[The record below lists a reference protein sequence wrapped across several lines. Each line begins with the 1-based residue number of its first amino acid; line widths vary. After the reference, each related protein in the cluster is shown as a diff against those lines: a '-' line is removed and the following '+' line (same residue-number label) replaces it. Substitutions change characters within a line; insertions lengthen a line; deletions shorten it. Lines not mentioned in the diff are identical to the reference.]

1 MKKLFVA
8 VLAIAALAA
17 CNKEEVPSF
26 NDNEAKTI
34 QISILNET
42 DYTRAEGGDT
52 LEGEARVCAANADL
66 KVLFAKADG
75 TIVYEDTL
83 LTAADQDTTT
93 DEHAGVG
100 AAGQEKLYVKD
111 ADSSKYMWHN
121 VPADVK
127 QIAVVR
133 YEAGDLAEGKTNFVG
148 DNLSTLS
155 TLASN
160 EAANLAREIEDIVL
174 YGVDDLYDTGATHRV
189 GNTFF
194 HVWQADVTVAPA
206 FARFEIH
213 SLACTDLG
221 ALNADG
227 DPDTYDLDELLLKS
241 LTWKSVENEEGYT
254 APGFGAQ
261 RLFGKYNPATGK
273 VDTNNQTDPALRLNE
288 YKPTNG
294 AWSWNVKP
302 CTFDGLTLDLDAY
315 AYDYTLASRNLPLV
329 VTGLAKSQANADN
342 NTADGNSFEKGY
354 IYTLDLTFTQAN
366 IKTADGICAVVTVIV
381 EPWVVEKRYPVYQLK

>member
-17 CNKEEVPSF
+17 CNKEEVPSY
-26 NDNEAKTI
+26 DDTMAKTI

-52 LEGEARVCAANADL
+52 LVGEARVCAANEDL

-75 TIVYEDTL
+75 TIVFEDSL
-83 LTAADQDTTT
+83 VTAADQDTTT

-100 AAGQEKLYVKD
+100 EAGEEELYVKD

-133 YEAGDLAEGKTNFVG
+133 YEAGDLAEGKTDFVG
-148 DNLSTLS
+148 DNLSTLVA
-155 TLASN
+155 LASN

-174 YGVDDLYDTGATHRV
+174 YGVNTLYDTGATHRV

-206 FARFEIH
+206 LARFEIH

-221 ALNADG
+221 ALNNDG

-241 LTWKSVENEEGYT
+241 LTWTGAEAAHT
-254 APGFGAQ
+254 APGFGSQ
-261 RLFGKYNPATGK
+261 ILFGEYNPATVK
-273 VDTNNQTDPALRLNE
+273 YDTNNQTDEALRSNA
-288 YKPTNG
+288 YAPANG

-302 CTFDGLTLDLDAY
+302 CSFTGLTLDLDAY
-315 AYDYTLASRNLPLV
+315 AYDYKLAERNLPLV
-329 VTGLAKSQANADN
+329 VTGLATTQENADN
-342 NTADGNSFEKGY
+342 NNADGNTFEAGK

-366 IKTADGICAVVTVIV
+366 IKTADGICAVVTVKV
-381 EPWVVEKRYPVYQLK
+381 EPWVIEKRYPVYQLK

>member
-42 DYTRAEGGDT
+42 DYTRAQGGDT
-52 LEGEARVCAANADL
+52 LKGEARVCAANADL

-83 LTAADQDTTT
+83 VTAADQDTTT

-100 AAGQEKLYVKD
+100 AAGQENLYVKD
-111 ADSSKYMWHN
+111 ADSGKYMWHN

-133 YEAGDLAEGKTNFVG
+133 YEAGDLAEGKTDFVG

-155 TLASN
+155 ALASN

-241 LTWKSVENEEGYT
+241 LTWKGAEENHT
-254 APGFGAQ
+254 APGFGTQ
-261 RLFGKYNPATGK
+261 RLFGEYNPATGK
-273 VDTNNQTDPALRLNE
+273 VDTNNQTDATLRSKE

-302 CTFDGLTLDLDAY
+302 CTFGGLTLDIDAY

-329 VTGLAKSQANADN
+329 VTGLVDGENAD
-342 NTADGNSFEKGY
+342 ANSFEAGY

-381 EPWVVEKRYPVYQLK
+381 KPWVIEKRYPVYQLK

>member
-17 CNKEEVPSF
+17 CNKEEVPSY
-26 NDNEAKTI
+26 DDTMAKTI

-52 LEGEARVCAANADL
+52 LKGEARVCAANEDL

-75 TIVYEDTL
+75 TIVYEDSL
-83 LTAADQDTTT
+83 VTATGQGTTT

-100 AAGQEKLYVKD
+100 EAGEEELYVKD

-133 YEAGDLAEGKTNFVG
+133 YEAGDLAEGETDFVG
-148 DNLSTLS
+148 DNLSTLVA
-155 TLASN
+155 LASN
-160 EAANLAREIEDIVL
+160 EAANLNREIEDIVL
-174 YGVDDLYDTGATHRV
+174 YGVNTLYDTGATHRV
-189 GNTFF
+189 NNTFF

-206 FARFEIH
+206 LARFEIH

-221 ALNADG
+221 ALNNDT

-241 LTWKSVENEEGYT
+241 LTWTGAEAAHT
-254 APGFGAQ
+254 APGFGSQ
-261 RLFGKYNPATGK
+261 ILFGEYNPATVK
-273 VDTNNQTDPALRLNE
+273 YDTNNQTDAASRSNAYAPV
-288 YKPTNG
+288 NG

-302 CTFDGLTLDLDAY
+302 CTFTGLTLDIDAY
-315 AYDYTLASRNLPLV
+315 AYDYKLTERNLPLV
-329 VTGLAKSQANADN
+329 VTGLATTTDNAAAG
-342 NTADGNSFEKGY
+342 TADGNTFEAGK

-381 EPWVVEKRYPVYQLK
+381 KPWAIEKRYPVYQLK

>member
-52 LEGEARVCAANADL
+52 LKGEARVCAANEDL

-75 TIVYEDTL
+75 SIVYEDTL
-83 LTAADQDTTT
+83 VTAADQDTTT

-100 AAGQEKLYVKD
+100 AAGEEELYVKD
-111 ADSSKYMWHN
+111 AATDKYMWHN

-133 YEAGDLAEGKTNFVG
+133 YEAGDLAEGKTDFVG
-148 DNLSTLS
+148 DNLSTLLA
-155 TLASN
+155 LASN

-194 HVWQADVTVAPA
+194 HVWQADVTVAPKL
-206 FARFEIH
+206 ARFEIH

-241 LTWKSVENEEGYT
+241 LTWKGAEADHT

-261 RLFGKYNPATGK
+261 RLFGLYNPATGT
-273 VDTNNQTDPALRLNE
+273 VDDNNQTDPALRLNE
-288 YKPTNG
+288 YKPTKG

-302 CTFDGLTLDLDAY
+302 CTFGGLTLDIDAY

-329 VTGLAKSQANADN
+329 VTGLAKSAENAAAG
-342 NTADGNSFEKGY
+342 TADGNTFEAGK

-366 IKTADGICAVVTVIV
+366 IKTADGICAVVTVVV
-381 EPWVVEKRYPVYQLK
+381 EPWVIEKRYPVYQLK

>member
-17 CNKEEVPSF
+17 CNKEEVPSY
-26 NDNEAKTI
+26 DDTMAKTI

-52 LEGEARVCAANADL
+52 LKGEARVCAANEDL

-75 TIVYEDTL
+75 TIVFEDSL
-83 LTAADQDTTT
+83 VTAADQDTTT

-100 AAGQEKLYVKD
+100 EAGEEELYVKD

-133 YEAGDLAEGKTNFVG
+133 YEAGDLAEGKTDFVG
-148 DNLSTLS
+148 DNLSTLVA
-155 TLASN
+155 LASN

-174 YGVDDLYDTGATHRV
+174 YGVNTLYDTGATHRV

-206 FARFEIH
+206 LARFEIH

-221 ALNADG
+221 ALNNDG

-241 LTWKSVENEEGYT
+241 LTWTGAEAAHT
-254 APGFGAQ
+254 APGFGSQ
-261 RLFGKYNPATGK
+261 ILFGEYNPATVK
-273 VDTNNQTDPALRLNE
+273 YDTNNQTNEALRSNA
-288 YKPTNG
+288 YAPANG

-302 CTFDGLTLDLDAY
+302 CSFTGLTLDIDAY
-315 AYDYTLASRNLPLV
+315 AYDYKLAERNLPLV
-329 VTGLAKSQANADN
+329 VTGLATTQENADN
-342 NTADGNSFEKGY
+342 NNADGNTFEAGK

-366 IKTADGICAVVTVIV
+366 IKTADGICAVVTVKV
-381 EPWVVEKRYPVYQLK
+381 EPWVIEKRYPVYQLK

>member
-8 VLAIAALAA
+8 VLALAALAA
-17 CNKEEVPSF
+17 CNKEEVPSY
-26 NDNEAKTI
+26 DDTMAKTI

-42 DYTRAEGGDT
+42 DYTRAVGGDT
-52 LEGEARVCAANADL
+52 LKGEARVCAANEDL

-75 TIVYEDTL
+75 TIVYEDSL
-83 LTAADQDTTT
+83 VTAADQDTTT
-93 DEHAGVG
+93 DEHARVG
-100 AAGQEKLYVKD
+100 EAGEEELYVKD

-133 YEAGDLAEGKTNFVG
+133 YEAGDLAEGKPDFVG
-148 DNLSTLS
+148 DNLSTLVA
-155 TLASN
+155 LASN

-174 YGVDDLYDTGATHRV
+174 YGVNTLYDTEATHRV

-206 FARFEIH
+206 LARFEIH

-221 ALNADG
+221 ALNNDV

-241 LTWKSVENEEGYT
+241 LTWTGAEAAHT
-254 APGFGAQ
+254 APGFGSQ
-261 RLFGKYNPATGK
+261 ILFGEYNPATGK
-273 VDTNNQTDPALRLNE
+273 YDTNNQTDEALRYNA
-288 YKPTNG
+288 YAPANG
-294 AWSWNVKP
+294 VWSWNVKP
-302 CTFDGLTLDLDAY
+302 CSFTGLTLDIDAY
-315 AYDYTLASRNLPLV
+315 AYDYKLAERNLPLV
-329 VTGLAKSQANADN
+329 VTGLATTPENAKN
-342 NTADGNSFEKGY
+342 NNADGNTFEAGK

-366 IKTADGICAVVTVIV
+366 IKTADGICAVVTVKV
-381 EPWVVEKRYPVYQLK
+381 EPWVIEKRYPVYQLK

>member
-26 NDNEAKTI
+26 NDNEPKTI

-52 LEGEARVCAANADL
+52 LKGEARVCAANEDL

-83 LTAADQDTTT
+83 VTAADQDTTT

-100 AAGQEKLYVKD
+100 AAGEEELYVKD
-111 ADSSKYMWHN
+111 ADSNKYMWHN

-133 YEAGDLAEGKTNFVG
+133 YEAGDLAEGMTDFVG

-155 TLASN
+155 DLASN

-241 LTWKSVENEEGYT
+241 LTWKGAEEDHT

-273 VDTNNQTDPALRLNE
+273 VDTNNQTDATLRLNE

-294 AWSWNVKP
+294 AWSWNVLP
-302 CTFDGLTLDLDAY
+302 CTFEGLTLDIDAY

-329 VTGLAKSQANADN
+329 VTGLATTQDNADN
-342 NTADGNSFEKGY
+342 NNADGNDFEAGY

-381 EPWVVEKRYPVYQLK
+381 KPWVIEKRYPVYQLK

>member
-17 CNKEEVPSF
+17 CNKEEVPSY
-26 NDNEAKTI
+26 DDTMAKTI

-52 LEGEARVCAANADL
+52 LKGENRACAANEDL
-66 KVLFAKADG
+66 KVLFAKDDG
-75 TIVYEDTL
+75 TIVFEDSL
-83 LTAADQDTTT
+83 VTAADQDTTT

-100 AAGQEKLYVKD
+100 EAGEEELYVKD

-133 YEAGDLAEGKTNFVG
+133 YEAGDLAEGETDFVG
-148 DNLSTLS
+148 DNLSTLVA
-155 TLASN
+155 LASN

-174 YGVDDLYDTGATHRV
+174 YGVNTLYDTGATHRV

-206 FARFEIH
+206 LARFEIH

-221 ALNADG
+221 ALNNDG

-241 LTWKSVENEEGYT
+241 LTWTGAEAAHT
-254 APGFGAQ
+254 APGFGSQ
-261 RLFGKYNPATGK
+261 ILFGEYNPATVK
-273 VDTNNQTDPALRLNE
+273 YDTNNQTDEALRSNA
-288 YKPTNG
+288 YAPANG

-302 CTFDGLTLDLDAY
+302 CSFTGLTLDIDAY
-315 AYDYTLASRNLPLV
+315 AYDYKLAERNLPLV
-329 VTGLAKSQANADN
+329 VTGLATTQENADN
-342 NTADGNSFEKGY
+342 NNADGNTFEAGK

-366 IKTADGICAVVTVIV
+366 IKTADGICAVVTVKV
-381 EPWVVEKRYPVYQLK
+381 EPWVIEKRYPVYQLK

>member
-8 VLAIAALAA
+8 VLALAALAA
-17 CNKEEVPSF
+17 CNKEEAPSF

-52 LEGEARVCAANADL
+52 LKGEARVCAANEDL

-100 AAGQEKLYVKD
+100 AAGQENLYVKD
-111 ADSSKYMWHN
+111 ADSGKYMWHN

-133 YEAGDLAEGKTNFVG
+133 YEAGDLAEGKTDFVG

-155 TLASN
+155 ALASN

-241 LTWKSVENEEGYT
+241 LTWKGAEANHT
-254 APGFGAQ
+254 APGFGTQ
-261 RLFGKYNPATGK
+261 RLFGEYNPATGK
-273 VDTNNQTDPALRLNE
+273 VDTNNQTDPTLRSKE

-302 CTFDGLTLDLDAY
+302 CTFGGLTLDIDAY

-329 VTGLAKSQANADN
+329 VTGLVDGENAD
-342 NTADGNSFEKGY
+342 ANSFEAGY

-381 EPWVVEKRYPVYQLK
+381 KPWVIEKRYPVYQLK